1 MARPCPDLHPT
12 LTTLRRSQPEVIQ
25 AQLVEQIKL
34 MVGAGDDILIV
45 IVSILV
51 VLQVLRSRA
60 CHVRA

>member
-34 MVGAGDDILIV
+34 MVGAGDDFLIV
-45 IVSILV
+45 IVSIQV
-51 VLQVLRSRA
+51 VLQVLRSRS

>member
-34 MVGAGDDILIV
+34 MVGAGDDFLIV

-51 VLQVLRSRA
+51 VVQVLRSRS
-60 CHVRA
+60 CHERA